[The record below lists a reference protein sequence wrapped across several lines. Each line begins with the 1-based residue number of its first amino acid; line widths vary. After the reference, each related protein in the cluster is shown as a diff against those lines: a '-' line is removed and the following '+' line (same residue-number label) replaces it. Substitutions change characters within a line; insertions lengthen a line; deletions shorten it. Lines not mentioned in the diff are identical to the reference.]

1 MPAACLQ
8 KKKKFLKRSFQEFP
22 TVCVPDAYFSDVSVE
37 RGTSCT
43 REEELSVEKDHPIY
57 IYIYIYI

>member
-1 MPAACLQ
+1 M
-8 KKKKFLKRSFQEFP
+8 
-22 TVCVPDAYFSDVSVE
+22 CVPDAYFSDVSVE

-57 IYIYIYI
+57 IYIYIYIL